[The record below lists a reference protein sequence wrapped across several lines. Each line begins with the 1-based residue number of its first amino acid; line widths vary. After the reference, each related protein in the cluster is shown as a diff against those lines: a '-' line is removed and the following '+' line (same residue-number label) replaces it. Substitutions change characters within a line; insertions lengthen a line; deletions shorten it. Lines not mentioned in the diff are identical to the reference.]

1 MIDEL
6 KKVSA
11 LIGNTPLRRLKNEH
25 AHLHAKLEY
34 ANLTGSIKDRAAF
47 NVLYQAIKRG
57 EINQETTIVESSS
70 GNFAIALATIC
81 SLLGLRFIPVI
92 DPNVN
97 KDNEKLLR
105 YMVREVVK
113 VSKPDHTGGYL
124 LTRIQT
130 VQDLCQQNPNSYWPN
145 QYANPDNYLS
155 YYHTLG
161 VELCQSFT
169 ELHYAFIAVSSG
181 GTITGTS
188 RRLKEK
194 FPNVKIVAVDVEGSV
209 IFGTKPAKRYVS
221 GIGASK
227 VPVTL
232 KNAIIDDV
240 VMVSHADLF
249 QGCQDLLSQQSV
261 FGGASAGAVY
271 CAANRYLSTHCG
283 TNSNGHKPNAVF
295 ICPDKG
301 SSYLDTVYNQ
311 QWIKT
316 VNSQQNEYVL
326 A

>member
-6 KKVSA
+6 KKISS
-11 LIGNTPLRRLKNEH
+11 LIGNTPLRQLNHEH
-25 AHLHAKLEY
+25 ANLYAKIEY

-57 EINQETTIVESSS
+57 EINQDTTVVESSS

-81 SLLGLRFIPVI
+81 SLLGLRFVPVI

-97 KDNEKLLR
+97 KDNEKLLK
-105 YMVREVVK
+105 YLVPEVVK
-113 VSKPDHTGGYL
+113 VTEPDHTGGYL

-130 VQDLCQQNPNSYWPN
+130 VKDLCQQNTNSYWPN

-155 YYHTLG
+155 YYHTLA
-161 VELCQSFT
+161 VELCQAFDKL
-169 ELHYAFIAVSSG
+169 EYAFIAVSSG

-194 FPNVKIVAVDVEGSV
+194 YPNIKIIAVDVEGSV
-209 IFGTKPAKRYVS
+209 IFGNKPAKRYVS

-227 VPVTL
+227 VPVSL
-232 KNAIIDDV
+232 QNAIIDDV

-249 QGCQDLLSQQSV
+249 QGCQDLLSKQSI

-271 CAANRYLSTHCG
+271 AAANRYLA
-283 TNSNGHKPNAVF
+283 NISNGNTTDKPNAVF

-301 SSYLDTVYNQ
+301 SSYLDTVFNP
-311 QWIKT
+311 QWVTNI
-316 VNSQQNEYVL
+316 NSKISNEYVL